1 MSRLGVVRIALLAFL
16 RGRRGQAMIEYSSIV
31 FFMFGLLILFGGT
44 SVMKT
49 MIESLSA
56 YFQAHYF
63 AIQFP
68 M

>member
-1 MSRLGVVRIALLAFL
+1 MSRRVRIARRLHP
-16 RGRRGQAMIEYSSIV
+16 RGQAMAEYSTILM
-31 FFMFGLLILFGGT
+31 FMLTVVVLFSGT
-44 SVMKT
+44 SVMKS
-49 MIESLSA
+49 MIEAISA